1 MKERRDWQILKMTH
15 KALHQN
21 PWPAYLP
28 LKIKSGEKPLRS
40 SVATQ
45 VEVPLESG
53 TFQATASQ
61 LFNVLPIELRN
72 YTNFKQFSRQCK
84 ELLMNSA
91 KTERGLL

>member
-1 MKERRDWQILKMTH
+1 MKERRDWHMMKMAH

-21 PWPAYLP
+21 SWPAYLP
-28 LKIKSGEKPLRS
+28 LKIKSDERLLRS

-61 LFNVLPIELRN
+61 LFNVLPIEPRN
-72 YTNFKQFSRQCK
+72 CTNFNQFSRQCK
-84 ELLMNSA
+84 KLLMNSP

>member
-1 MKERRDWQILKMTH
+1 MLKMAH

-28 LKIKSGEKPLRS
+28 LKIKPGERPLRLR
-40 SVATQ
+40 VATQ

-61 LFNVLPIELRN
+61 LFNVLPIELGN
-72 YTNFKQFSRQCK
+72 CTGFNQFSRP
-84 ELLMNSA
+84 
-91 KTERGLL
+91 